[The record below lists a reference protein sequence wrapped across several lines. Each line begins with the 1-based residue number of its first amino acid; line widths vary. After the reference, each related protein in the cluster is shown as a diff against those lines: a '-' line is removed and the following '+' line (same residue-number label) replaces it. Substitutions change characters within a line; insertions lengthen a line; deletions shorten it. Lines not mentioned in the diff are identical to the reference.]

1 MRQPAVRPAKQTRHP
16 RGEGIARIAR
26 PALGGEPS
34 RLEDHR
40 LIGEEPGLARTRDD
54 LDACGLIGDA
64 SLRTSGLRI
73 AAHAEMN
80 FSRTAYSA
88 SSTRS
93 WMSSFS
99 ITLVTCLS
107 TVFTEMPSISAICFF
122 A

>member
-1 MRQPAVRPAKQTRHP
+1 MRKPAVGPTEQSRHP
-16 RGEGIARIAR
+16 HCKRVAGVACA
-26 PALGGEPS
+26 ALGGEPGG
-34 RLEDHR
+34 LEDHR
-40 LIGEEPGLARTRDD
+40 LIGRKPRLARTRND
-54 LDACGLIGDA
+54 LHARRLVGDA
-64 SLRTSGLRI
+64 SLGASRLRI